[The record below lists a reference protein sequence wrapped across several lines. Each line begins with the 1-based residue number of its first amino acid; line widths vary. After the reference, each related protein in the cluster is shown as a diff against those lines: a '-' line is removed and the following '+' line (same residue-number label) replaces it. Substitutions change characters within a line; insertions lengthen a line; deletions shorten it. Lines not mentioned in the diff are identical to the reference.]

1 MNVILLGPPGVGK
14 GTAAKRMVEV
24 YGIPQISTGDLLRE
38 AVKNKT
44 DLGLKAK
51 KYMDAGELVPDD
63 LVIGLLKERVVK
75 DDCRKGFILD
85 GFPRTIPQAESLD
98 ASGIRID
105 VVVNLHAD
113 ESVIVER
120 LSGRRDCPKC
130 GAIYH
135 IKNKPP
141 KKPDTCDVCQNAL
154 ITRDDQK
161 EEVIQNRL
169 QVYRKQTE
177 PLIRYYEK
185 KGIQKTVN
193 AVQTIEKVFADIQK
207 AVGQAGS

>member
-38 AVKNKT
+38 AVKNQT
-44 DLGLKAK
+44 DLGIKAK

-63 LVIGLLKERVVK
+63 LVIGLLKERVAK

-113 ESVIVER
+113 EAVIVER

-135 IKNKPP
+135 VKNKPP
-141 KKPDTCDVCQNAL
+141 KKADTCDACQGAL

-161 EEVIQNRL
+161 EDVIQNRL

-177 PLIRYYEK
+177 PLIQYYEK

-193 AVQTIEKVFADIQK
+193 AVQPIEKVFGDIQK
-207 AVGQAGS
+207 ALGQAKS

>member
-14 GTAAKRMVEV
+14 GTAAKKMVEV

-38 AVKNKT
+38 AVKNRT

-63 LVIGLLKERVVK
+63 LVIGLLKERVAK

-135 IKNKPP
+135 IKNNPP
-141 KKPDTCDVCQNAL
+141 KKAGTCDACRSAL

-177 PLIRYYEK
+177 PLIQYYEK
-185 KGIQKTVN
+185 KGIQKTIN

-207 AVGQAGS
+207 AVGQVAS

>member
-24 YGIPQISTGDLLRE
+24 YGVPQISTGDLLRE
-38 AVKNKT
+38 AVKNQT

-63 LVIGLLKERVVK
+63 LVIGLLKERVAK
-75 DDCRKGFILD
+75 EDCRKGFILD

-113 ESVIVER
+113 ESVIIER

-135 IKNKPP
+135 VKNKPP
-141 KKPDTCDVCQNAL
+141 KKDGFCDACQSAL

-177 PLIRYYEK
+177 PLIRYYEE
-185 KGIQKTVN
+185 KGIQQTIN
-193 AVQTIEKVFADIQK
+193 AVQTIDKVFADIQK
-207 AVGQAGS
+207 AIGQA

>member
-1 MNVILLGPPGVGK
+1 MGMNVILLGPPGVGK

-24 YGIPQISTGDLLRE
+24 YGVPQISTGDLLRE

-51 KYMDAGELVPDD
+51 KHMDAGELVPDD
-63 LVIGLLKERVVK
+63 LVIGLLKERVAK
-75 DDCRKGFILD
+75 QDCRKGFILD

-113 ESVIVER
+113 ESVIIER

-135 IKNKPP
+135 VKNKPP
-141 KKPDTCDVCQNAL
+141 KKAGICDACQSEL

-185 KGIQKTVN
+185 KGIQKTIN
-193 AVQTIEKVFADIQK
+193 AVQTIEKVFEDIQK
-207 AVGQAGS
+207 AIGQA

>member
-14 GTAAKRMVEV
+14 GTAAKKMVEV

-63 LVIGLLKERVVK
+63 LVIGLLKERVAK

-141 KKPDTCDVCQNAL
+141 KKPDTCDACQGAL

-207 AVGQAGS
+207 AVGQA